1 MELSKNIG
9 VYMQKETYLIY
20 EFLNH
25 NYYIYIFIEHSKTV
39 NSFIKAPA
47 SLTTVPLKLYFS
59 IKCLFYK

>member
-20 EFLNH
+20 GFLNH

-39 NSFIKAPA
+39 NISIKAPA
-47 SLTTVPLKLYFS
+47 SLTTVS
-59 IKCLFYK
+59 S